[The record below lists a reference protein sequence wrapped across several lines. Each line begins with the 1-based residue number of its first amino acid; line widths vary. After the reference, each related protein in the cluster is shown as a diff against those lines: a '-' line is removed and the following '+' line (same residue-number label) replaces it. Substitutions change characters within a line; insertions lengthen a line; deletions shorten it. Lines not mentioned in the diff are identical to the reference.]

1 MKSEHEVKQTLRSWV
16 AKTSG
21 AAADSFT
28 DQTPIFA
35 KGLLK
40 SVHILDLI
48 LLIEETSDREIDV
61 ERLGPS
67 SFKDIDTI
75 YTSFFGA
82 KAA

>member
-1 MKSEHEVKQTLRSWV
+1 MSDAEIKQTLRAWV

-21 AAADSFT
+21 ASSDAFT
-28 DQTPIFA
+28 DQTPIFG

-61 ERLGPS
+61 ERLGPT

-75 YTSFFGA
+75 YATFYGA
-82 KAA
+82 RAA